1 MISRAAL
8 KILMAAMYKMPVML
22 MSIFIFCLSTTYGL
36 RNPLI
41 CDPRLVIPQCQYP
54 TVCDRQRYHNQCQY
68 RTVCHRRLV
77 IGHCQYH
84 RACYCDQRL
93 RFGWRRPNLFF
104 YNKRTN
110 RCERNAEILNCN
122 AFASKPLCETTCVLP
137 DAAR

>member
-54 TVCDRQRYHNQCQY
+54 T
-68 RTVCHRRLV
+68 
-77 IGHCQYH
+77 
-84 RACYCDQRL
+84 ACYCDQLPRL
-93 RFGWRRPNLFF
+93 GAAFRTL
-104 YNKRTN
+104 YYYDKITN
-110 RCERNAEILNCN
+110 RCRSL
-122 AFASKPLCETTCVLP
+122 
-137 DAAR
+137 